1 MVLDNIENTDK
12 ADCKKEILNTFK
24 SIQQIY

>member
-12 ADCKKEILNTFK
+12 ADFKKETLNTFK
-24 SIQQIY
+24 SIKQIY